1 MKLIAKWFISAL
13 ALLGADYLID
23 GISIDSFYIAL
34 VVALFLGLFNAVVRP
49 ILVVLTLPVTVLTLG
64 LFIFVINGFIFLFLS
79 TFIQDFKV
87 DGLLAGIGGAI
98 VVSIFSWI
106 GNKFIVSE
114 NNNSTYTQI
123 HHG

>member
-1 MKLIAKWFISAL
+1 MRLIAKWFISAL

-23 GISIDSFYIAL
+23 GISVDSFYIAL
-34 VVALFLGLFNAVVRP
+34 VVALFLGLFNAIVRP
-49 ILVVLTLPVTVLTLG
+49 ILVILTLPVTVFTLG
-64 LFIFVINGFIFLFLS
+64 LFIFVINGFIFWFLS
-79 TFIQDFKV
+79 TFIQDFHV
-87 DGLLAGIGGAI
+87 DGLVAGIGGAI

-114 NNNSTYTQI
+114 NNKNTYTQI